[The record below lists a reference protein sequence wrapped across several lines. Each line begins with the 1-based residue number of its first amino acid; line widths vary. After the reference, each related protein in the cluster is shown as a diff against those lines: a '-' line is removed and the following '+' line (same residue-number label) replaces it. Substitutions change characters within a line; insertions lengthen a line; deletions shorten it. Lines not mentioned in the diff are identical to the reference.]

1 MWLSSDTGAVEDAIT
16 VRPSIPA
23 DVQVGTHLI
32 YMTMGR
38 LADFLLGS
46 DEPSKAE
53 SVLAKLFVREANRF
67 SYQFVNVAEMGG
79 EVVGLL
85 LAYPGRV
92 MESLKFPMAR
102 QLFVVC
108 GLPGAFR
115 FLRRGL
121 PLMRVKEAEADEYF
135 INSLAVLPGFQGQG
149 IGTHLLSWADSKAKM
164 LDLRKCSL
172 TVEIGNSQAYS
183 LYEHLGYRIVETVK
197 IKQLNQR
204 IGYRGFHRMVKELR

>member
-1 MWLSSDTGAVEDAIT
+1 MFNAIS
-16 VRPSIPA
+16 VRPATPA

-46 DEPSKAE
+46 DKPSKAE

-67 SYQFVNVAEMGG
+67 SYQFVDVAEMSGR
-79 EVVGLL
+79 VVGLL
-85 LAYPGRV
+85 LAYSGRE

-108 GLPGAFR
+108 GLPGLFR

-121 PLMRVKEAEADEYF
+121 PLMRVKEAEVEEYY
-135 INSLAVLPGFQGQG
+135 INSLAVLPSFQGQG
-149 IGTHLLSWADSKAKM
+149 IGTHLLSWGESKAKT
-164 LDLRKCSL
+164 LGLGKCCL
-172 TVEIGNSQAYS
+172 TVEIGNRKASS
-183 LYEHLGYRIVETVK
+183 LYKHLGYRIVETVE
-197 IKQLNQR
+197 IEQLNQR
-204 IGYRGFHRMVKELR
+204 IGYQGFHRMVKELR